1 MSSQHTT
8 NEKQSQSSAHTFHG
22 MKADARALKITGW
35 LTGVYFI
42 IELFL
47 GFYSGSV
54 AVISDAFHTF
64 SAVGGVLIALVANK
78 IAMRPPGKSHT
89 FGLIRAEIAGALLNG
104 MFLLLMAVYVLW
116 MGYSR
121 LQQSIEIPTNIMF
134 ISAIGGL
141 ITEFISMGVM
151 WKSQKSNLNMKG
163 AFWHVIQTFVGSI
176 IIIIAAVV
184 IKLTGWYP
192 IDPILGMV
200 FGLVL
205 FAASI
210 GIIKQS
216 FNILLESAPNDIDVD
231 DIVNELKQIDAI
243 ENVHHVHAWA
253 LTSGK
258 NLFMAHI
265 KINHDSDHEQVL
277 DKASKL
283 LKDDHK
289 IYFSTVQVEK
299 NCRTDTESEFIDYAG
314 NKTTSSD
321 NSSANNED
329 KHDQHT

>member
-1 MSSQHTT
+1 MQ
-8 NEKQSQSSAHTFHG
+8 
-22 MKADARALKITGW
+22 ADARALKITGW

-42 IELFL
+42 IELFR

-64 SAVGGVLIALVANK
+64 SAVGGVLIALIANK

-89 FGLIRAEIAGALLNG
+89 FGLIRAEIVGALLNG
-104 MFLLLMAVYVLW
+104 VFLLLMAIYVLW

-121 LQQSIEIPTNIMF
+121 LQQSIELPTNIMF

-151 WKSQKSNLNMKG
+151 WKSQKNNLNMKG

-176 IIIIAAVV
+176 IIIIAALV
-184 IKLTGWYP
+184 IKFTGWYP

-216 FNILLESAPNDIDVD
+216 FNIMLESAPKDIDVD
-231 DIVNELKQIDAI
+231 DIINDLKQI
-243 ENVHHVHAWA
+243 ETVQNVHHVHAWA

-265 KINHDSDHEQVL
+265 KINQGSDHEFVL
-277 DKASKL
+277 NKASKL
-283 LKDDHK
+283 LKNQHK
-289 IYFSTVQVEK
+289 IYFSTVQVEQ

-314 NKTTSSD
+314 NEITPVNKVNRITR
-321 NSSANNED
+321 
-329 KHDQHT
+329 HDEHK